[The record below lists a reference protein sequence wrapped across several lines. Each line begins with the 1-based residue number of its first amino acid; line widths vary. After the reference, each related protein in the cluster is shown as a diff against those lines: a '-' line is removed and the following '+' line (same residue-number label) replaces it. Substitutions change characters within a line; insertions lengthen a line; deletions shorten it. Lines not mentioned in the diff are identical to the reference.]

1 MMKISIIYSSETE
14 HTQRLAEAIYAG
26 CQSVA
31 DTSVTLFRI
40 KDEDFEGARWN
51 NEEIL
56 AELDSSDAII
66 MGSPTFMGSVSS
78 KLKAFMEATVSR
90 YIPETWNGKIAA
102 GFTVSGTPSGDKF
115 NTLSTITTFAMQHG
129 MIWVGLGCNPFN
141 STEGINAAGH
151 YYGATGQAALDD
163 NPDEFPSEADL
174 KSGQY
179 LGARVAAYVKKLTAN

>member
-1 MMKISIIYSSETE
+1 MTRRPFRNIRANKKENMMKISIIYSSETE

-26 CQSVA
+26 CQSDGDISTA
-31 DTSVTLFRI
+31 LFRI
-40 KDEDFEGARWN
+40 KDEDFKGARWN
-51 NEEIL
+51 NERIL

-66 MGSPTFMGSVSS
+66 IGSPTFMGSASS

-102 GFTVSGTPSGDKF
+102 GFTVSGATSGDKF

-141 STEGINAAGH
+141 STECR
-151 YYGATGQAALDD
+151 
-163 NPDEFPSEADL
+163 S
-174 KSGQY
+174 
-179 LGARVAAYVKKLTAN
+179 